1 MIESHRLDY
10 HNCYANLCRQIGVVV
25 ETIGKET
32 IGKEVAG
39 VKSYRDPMEPEQ
51 YMIALDCMADIL
63 NSIYNNIRTMQRK

>member
-25 ETIGKET
+25 ET